1 MPSEPSYVISSICF
15 SLFNEL
21 FVSNSEI
28 IQKSFENVTN
38 SGQKKT
44 STQIKEIERKQKKT
58 HRTKTEQNKTKKKKK
73 SNSLY
78 LCARFIYGLVFF
90 FLDFNRFLWFVCWFF
105 LYLSDPRLTRLNRHE
120 CTFLL
125 TFKLHKFMNYK
136 RSL

>member
-58 HRTKTEQNKTKKKKK
+58 HRTKTEQNKTKKKK
-73 SNSLY
+73 SQTHCICVRVS
-78 LCARFIYGLVFF
+78 
-90 FLDFNRFLWFVCWFF
+90 
-105 LYLSDPRLTRLNRHE
+105 
-120 CTFLL
+120 
-125 TFKLHKFMNYK
+125 FMV
-136 RSL
+136 